1 MAILE
6 IWGKESLGIDFM
18 QSIFSNQIH
27 QCPPFFFKGYAKAVS
42 CGSCKKWLHVKF
54 DANVSCSTLE
64 FD

>member
-27 QCPPFFFKGYAKAVS
+27 QCPPVFFCFFLFFEDMQ
-42 CGSCKKWLHVKF
+42 KWCLVAHVK
-54 DANVSCSTLE
+54 NGYM
-64 FD
+64 